1 MPDPTPAR
9 RVTTRPRRLATTALA
24 VVLALTAAPVASA
37 KAASGNYFYGTY
49 TSLAGTRDYHGY
61 VPSSYRAGTPMPLLV
76 ALHGCTENDVG
87 FDVLTGLSAL
97 AEQRGF
103 LVVFPDQSTLANPG
117 QCWNWPLSTNQHRG
131 WGEPSIIAGITTLM
145 RSRYTVDAKR
155 IYATGVSA
163 GGVMSVI
170 MGVTYPDLYAAVATV
185 AGCEYEC
192 DVLQLRSPDQAGLD
206 AWREMGSRA
215 RPVPVLI
222 FQGTADLVVPP
233 STAGRIAGQWAQTDD
248 LAIDGVDDGDVT
260 ATPSLVERG
269 QVPGGRTY
277 SHLVHRSTDGAVLIE
292 QYLIDGAGH
301 AYPGGCPCSLYGD
314 PSGPDASKLSWDF
327 FLAHPRP

>member
-1 MPDPTPAR
+1 MPDPTPTR
-9 RVTTRPRRLATTALA
+9 RVTTRLRRLATTALA

-37 KAASGNYFYGTY
+37 KAASGSYFYGTY

-248 LAIDGVDDGDVT
+248 LAIDGADDGDVT

-314 PSGPDASKLSWDF
+314 PSGPDASNLSWDF
-327 FLAHPRP
+327 FLAHPRS